1 MKPVF
6 NIVSED
12 MLKIR
17 EYNKLIEPK
26 MNPIQYKTKSLMLH
40 LQLCYYVICYIF
52 KKTYQVDMNIDNYNT
67 FKNNFNNIS
76 NRKYY
81 LNSLK

>member
-26 MNPIQYKTKSLMLH
+26 MNPIQYNTKSL
-40 LQLCYYVICYIF
+40 YIYIY
-52 KKTYQVDMNIDNYNT
+52 TLPN
-67 FKNNFNNIS
+67 
-76 NRKYY
+76 
-81 LNSLK
+81 